1 MKLTNP
7 VGRNVSLNADN
18 DINPRACMCRNGFAL
33 SSVLGDS
40 DNCSHAS
47 PQTWVLAMKNPRI
60 LRGLRRFYRNDQ
72 DH

>member
-1 MKLTNP
+1 M
-7 VGRNVSLNADN
+7 D
-18 DINPRACMCRNGFAL
+18 
-33 SSVLGDS
+33 
-40 DNCSHAS
+40 AS

>member
-1 MKLTNP
+1 MKKSVPEKRQKTF
-7 VGRNVSLNADN
+7 RHAF
-18 DINPRACMCRNGFAL
+18 FA
-33 SSVLGDS
+33 S
-40 DNCSHAS
+40 DFASFLFAS